1 MRAFLLCLCLAVEA
15 FAQKKDV
22 TFQQVAGGSFSG
34 FSEDEKAEKIWEAS
48 AKYMR
53 PTAEAGV
60 WEMEAIKVESLR
72 GGKPWAVFTSPNGTM
87 VPARRSAQG
96 PGAVQSSSPAFR
108 LTGKGWSWRSTSKGD
123 SFAILADVVAE
134 LDLAKPLS
142 RRLRLRAPRMDASP
156 VEGGTLMVFQGGVVA
171 ERFGERTTCE
181 RLECLVSDGPGG
193 DATCRSVVASGRV
206 VRVLDRQTLRGDSAT
221 FDPKDETAELIGH
234 VELEEPEVKGSAQR
248 LRHQPK
254 LGLTQL
260 FAGDGQLVKLQLRR
274 RQQDPADL
282 AGETIS
288 IRRDVVAGSS
298 QVEVQGNATYL
309 SGVSN
314 LAARR
319 LVASEGREGTS
330 VLVADGGVKGRLEGN
345 NFEAGKAR
353 WDRAKR
359 VLDLEELPRIREAR
373 GLEAAGFSIRTDALK
388 DRIEIRSGPG
398 IRAAIRLP
406 AGELGAAPGL
416 AEANQVVV
424 VTEDGAMQVEML
436 GSVRYVAGPVT
447 TESDQMV
454 AFATP
459 LPKKKS
465 EYELNK
471 AILSGRVRY
480 AQPGLRCAAE
490 RIDLTPAVQIEEV
503 LTKDALAGRPRLLTL
518 SGGAGASR
526 PRLSLTSVGGRK
538 VEFVADAH
546 EVLTTPALTK
556 FFLRGA
562 VAMEA
567 DGTDATCDL
576 LEGMASPDKA
586 GHLVARQVVG
596 RGNVVVAAGGT
607 TAKGRTLE
615 MQPEKGTA
623 RLVGDARV
631 VDKLGNEGVPAK
643 EVTYDAQT
651 RAWRMDSAPDEAN
664 PGQVVRPKI
673 FLGRDFTL
681 PEVKNLD
688 NGR

>member
-1 MRAFLLCLCLAVEA
+1 MRAFLLCLFLAVGA
-15 FAQKKDV
+15 MAQQKEV
-22 TFQQVAGGSFSG
+22 SFRQVVGGSFSG
-34 FSEDEKAEKIWEAS
+34 FSEDEKAEKIWEAT
-48 AKYMR
+48 AKFMR
-53 PTAEAGV
+53 PTAEPGV
-60 WEMEAIKVESLR
+60 WDMDVIKVQSLR
-72 GGKPWAVFTSPNGTM
+72 GGKPYAVFTSPNGTM
-87 VPARRSAQG
+87 VPARRAAQG
-96 PGAVQSSSPAFR
+96 IGPVQSSSPAFN
-108 LTGKGWSWRSTSKGD
+108 LTGKGWSWRSTPKGD

-142 RRLRLRAPRMDASP
+142 RRLRLRAPRLDASP

-193 DATCRSVVASGRV
+193 DAACRSVVALGRV
-206 VRVLDRQTLRGDSAT
+206 VRVLDKQTLRGDSAT
-221 FDPKDETAELIGH
+221 FDPKDDSAELIGH
-234 VELEEPEVKGSAQR
+234 VELEEPELKAAAQR

-254 LGLTQL
+254 LGVTQL
-260 FAGDGQLVKLQLRR
+260 YAGDGKQVQLHLRR
-274 RQQDPADL
+274 KQQEPADL
-282 AGETIS
+282 AGELVT
-288 IRRDVVAGSS
+288 IRRDAATGDS
-298 QVEVQGNATYL
+298 QVEVQDNASFL
-309 SGVSN
+309 SAQSH
-314 LAARR
+314 LTARR
-319 LVASEGREGTS
+319 LVASEARDGAS
-330 VLVADGGVKGRLEGN
+330 MLVAEGGVKGRLEGN
-345 NFEAGKAR
+345 QFESGKAR

-359 VLDLEELPRIREAR
+359 ILDLEGLPRIREAR

-406 AGELGAAPGL
+406 AGEIGAAPGL

-424 VTEDGAMQVEML
+424 VTEEGAMQVEMM
-436 GSVRYVAGPVT
+436 GAVRYVAGTIT

-459 LPKKKS
+459 KPKKTS

-471 AILSGRVRY
+471 AILSGHVRY
-480 AQPGLRCAAE
+480 SQPGLRCAAE

-503 LTKDALAGRPRLLTL
+503 LTRDALAGRPRLLTL
-518 SGGAGASR
+518 SGGAGATR
-526 PRLSLTSVGGRK
+526 PRLFMTSTGGK
-538 VEFVADAH
+538 NVEFVADAH
-546 EVLTTPALTK
+546 EVLTTPDLTK
-556 FFLRGA
+556 FFLRGS
-562 VAMEA
+562 VAMDS

-576 LEGMASPDKA
+576 LEGIAVPDKV

-596 RGNVVVAAGGT
+596 RGNVVVVAAGT

-623 RLVGDARV
+623 RLMGDARIL
-631 VDKLGNEGVPAK
+631 DKLGNEGVPAK
-643 EVTYDAQT
+643 EVTYDMRT
-651 RAWRMDSAPDEAN
+651 RAWRMDSAPDEAS

>member
-1 MRAFLLCLCLAVEA
+1 MRAIVLCLLLAVEA
-15 FAQKKDV
+15 VAQQKDV
-22 TFQQVAGGSFSG
+22 SFRQVVGGSFSG
-34 FSEDEKAEKIWEAS
+34 FSEDEKAEKVWEAS
-48 AKYMR
+48 AKVMR

-60 WEMEAIKVESLR
+60 WDMDSIKVQSLR
-72 GGKPWAVFTSPNGTM
+72 GGKPWAVFTSPSGTM

-96 PGAVQSSSPAFR
+96 AGAVQSSSPAFN
-108 LTGKGWSWRSTSKGD
+108 LTGKGWSWRSTAKGD
-123 SFAILADVVAE
+123 SFAVLADVVAE

-142 RRLRLRAPRMDASP
+142 KRLRLRAPRLDASP

-171 ERFGERTTCE
+171 DRFGERITCE

-193 DATCRSVVASGRV
+193 DAACRSVVASGRV
-206 VRVLDRQTLRGDSAT
+206 VRVLDKQTLRGDRAT
-221 FDPKDETAELIGH
+221 FDPKDDSAELVGH
-234 VELEEPEVKGSAQR
+234 VELEEPEIQAAAQR

-260 FAGDGQLVKLQLRR
+260 FAGDGLQVKLRLRR
-274 RQQDPADL
+274 KQQEPADV
-282 AGETIS
+282 AGELVTV
-288 IRRDVVAGSS
+288 RREAATGDS
-298 QVEVQGNATYL
+298 QVEVQDNA
-309 SGVSN
+309 SFVSAQSH
-314 LAARR
+314 LTARR
-319 LVASEGREGTS
+319 LVATEGRDGS
-330 VLVADGGVKGRLEGN
+330 SLLVAEGGVKGRLEGN
-345 NFEAGKAR
+345 VFEAGKAR

-359 VLDLEELPRIREAR
+359 ILDLNDSPRVREAR

-398 IRAAIRLP
+398 VRAAIRLP
-406 AGELGAAPGL
+406 AGEVGAAPGL
-416 AEANQVVV
+416 AEADQVVV
-424 VTEDGAMQVEML
+424 VTEDGAMQVEMM
-436 GSVRYVAGPVT
+436 GAVRYVAGTVT
-447 TESDQMV
+447 TQSDQMV

-459 LPKKKS
+459 KPKKPS

-518 SGGAGASR
+518 SGGAGATR
-526 PRLSLTSVGGRK
+526 PRLFMTTRGAK
-538 VEFVADAH
+538 DVEFVADAH
-546 EVLTTPALTK
+546 EVLTTPELTK
-556 FFLRGA
+556 FFLRGS
-562 VAMEA
+562 VTMVS
-567 DGTDATCDL
+567 DGTDASCDL

-586 GHLVARQVVG
+586 GHLTARQVVG
-596 RGNVVVAAGGT
+596 RGNVVVVAGGT

-615 MQPEKGTA
+615 MQPEKGSA
-623 RLVGDARV
+623 RLIGDARI

-643 EVTYDAQT
+643 EVTYDIAT
-651 RAWRMDSAPDEAN
+651 RAWRMDSAPDDAN

>member
-15 FAQKKDV
+15 LAQQKDV
-22 TFQQVAGGSFSG
+22 SFRQVVGGSFSG
-34 FSEDEKAEKIWEAS
+34 FSEDEKAEKVWEAT
-48 AKYMR
+48 AKFMR
-53 PTAEAGV
+53 PSSVAGS
-60 WEMEAIKVESLR
+60 WDMEAIKVQSLR
-72 GGKPWAVFTSPNGTM
+72 GGKPWAVFTSPQGTM
-87 VPARRSAQG
+87 VPATRSAQG
-96 PGAVQSSSPAFR
+96 LGLVQSSSPAFK
-108 LTGKGWSWRSTSKGD
+108 LTGKGWNWRSTPKGD

-206 VRVLDRQTLRGDSAT
+206 VRVLDKQTLRGDRAT
-221 FDPKDETAELIGH
+221 FDPKDESAELIGQ
-234 VELEEPEVKGSAQR
+234 VELEEPEVKAFAQR
-248 LRHQPK
+248 LRHEPK

-260 FAGDGQLVKLQLRR
+260 FAGDGKQVLLRLHR
-274 RQQDPADL
+274 KQQEPADL
-282 AGETIS
+282 AGERIS
-288 IRRDVVAGSS
+288 IRRDAAGGSE
-298 QVEVQGNATYL
+298 VEVQDNASFL
-309 SGVSN
+309 STQSN
-314 LAARR
+314 LRARR
-319 LVASEGREGTS
+319 MVATEGRDGTS
-330 VLVADGGVKGRLEGN
+330 VLLAEGGVKGRLEGN
-345 NFEAGKAR
+345 QFEAGKAR

-359 VLDLEELPRIREAR
+359 ILELQELPRIQEAR

-388 DRIEIRSGPG
+388 DRIEIRSAPG

-406 AGELGAAPGL
+406 AGEKGAAPGL
-416 AEANQVVV
+416 AEANQIVV

-436 GSVRYVAGPVT
+436 GAVRYVAGAVT
-447 TESDQMV
+447 TDSDQMV

-459 LPKKKS
+459 NPQKKS
-465 EYELNK
+465 EYELSK
-471 AILSGRVRY
+471 AILSGHVRY

-503 LTKDALAGRPRLLTL
+503 LAKDALAGRPRLLTL
-518 SGGAGASR
+518 SGGAGPTR
-526 PRLSLTSVGGRK
+526 PRLFLTANGGK
-538 VEFVADAH
+538 NVEFVADAH

-556 FFLRGA
+556 FFLRGS
-562 VAMEA
+562 VAMDS

-596 RGNVVVAAGGT
+596 RGNVVVVAEGS

-623 RLVGDARV
+623 RLLGDARI
-631 VDKLGNEGVPAK
+631 VDRLGNEGVPAK
-643 EVTYDAQT
+643 EVTYDMRT
-651 RAWRMDSAPDEAN
+651 RAWRMDSAPDDAN

>member
-1 MRAFLLCLCLAVEA
+1 MRAFLLCLFLAAEA
-15 FAQKKDV
+15 MAQQKDV
-22 TFQQVAGGSFSG
+22 SFRQVVGGSFAG
-34 FSEDEKAEKIWEAS
+34 FSEDEKAEKVWEAT

-53 PTAEAGV
+53 PTPEAGV
-60 WEMEAIKVESLR
+60 WEMDTIKVQSLR
-72 GGKPWAVFTSPNGTM
+72 SGKPWAVFTSPSGTM

-96 PGAVQSSSPAFR
+96 AGAVQSSSPAFH
-108 LTGKGWSWRSTSKGD
+108 LTGKGWSWRSTAKGD

-134 LDLAKPLS
+134 LDLAKPVS
-142 RRLRLRAPRMDASP
+142 RRLRLRAPRLDASP

-206 VRVLDRQTLRGDSAT
+206 VRVLDKQTLRGDSAT
-221 FDPKDETAELIGH
+221 FDPKDDTAELLGH
-234 VELEEPEVKGSAQR
+234 VELEEPEVKASAQR

-260 FAGDGQLVKLQLRR
+260 FAGDGQQVKLHLQRK
-274 RQQDPADL
+274 QQDPADL
-282 AGETIS
+282 AGELVT
-288 IRRDVVAGSS
+288 IRREAATGDS
-298 QVEVQGNATYL
+298 QVEVQDNASFL
-309 SGVSN
+309 SAQSR
-314 LAARR
+314 LTARR
-319 LVASEGREGTS
+319 LVASEAREGS
-330 VLVADGGVKGRLEGN
+330 SLLVAEGAVKGRLEGN
-345 NFEAGKAR
+345 EFEAGKAR
-353 WDRAKR
+353 WDRSKR
-359 VLDLEELPRIREAR
+359 TLELQELPRIREAR

-416 AEANQVVV
+416 AEADQVVV
-424 VTEDGAMQVEML
+424 VTEDGVMQAEML
-436 GSVRYVAGPVT
+436 GKVRYVAGPVT

-459 LPKKKS
+459 RPKKPS

-471 AILSGRVRY
+471 AILSGKVRY

-518 SGGAGASR
+518 SGGAGATR
-526 PRLSLTSVGGRK
+526 PHLFLTTSGGRR

-546 EVLTTPALTK
+546 EVLTTPELTK

-562 VAMEA
+562 VAMDA

-596 RGNVVVAAGGT
+596 RGNVVVVAGGT

-615 MQPEKGTA
+615 MQPEKGSA
-623 RLVGDARV
+623 RLIGDARI
-631 VDKLGNEGVPAK
+631 VDKLGYEGLPAK
-643 EVTYDAQT
+643 EVTYDTVT

>member
-1 MRAFLLCLCLAVEA
+1 MRVFLLCLLLAAEA
-15 FAQKKDV
+15 VAQKKEIS
-22 TFQQVAGGSFSG
+22 FQQVAGGTFAG
-34 FSEDEKAEKIWEAS
+34 FSEDEKAEKIWEAT
-48 AKYMR
+48 AKFMR
-53 PTAEAGV
+53 PTAVAGV
-60 WEMEAIKVESLR
+60 WDMEAIKVQSLR
-72 GGKPWAVFTSPNGTM
+72 AGKPWAIFTSPTGTM
-87 VPARRSAQG
+87 TPATRVAQG
-96 PGAVQSSSPAFR
+96 DGVVRSSSPAFN
-108 LTGKGWSWRSTSKGD
+108 LTGKGWSWRSTPKGD
-123 SFAILADVVAE
+123 AFAIHADVVAE

-156 VEGGTLMVFQGGVVA
+156 AEGGTLMVFQGGVVA

-181 RLECLVSDGPGG
+181 RLECLVTDGPGG

-206 VRVLDRQTLRGDSAT
+206 VRVLDKQTLRGDSAT
-221 FDPKDETAELIGH
+221 FDPKDESAELIGH

-260 FAGDGQLVKLQLRR
+260 FAGDGKPVKLRLQRK
-274 RQQDPADL
+274 QQEPADL
-282 AGETIS
+282 SGETVS
-288 IRRDVVAGSS
+288 IRRDGVAGTS
-298 QVEVQGNATYL
+298 QVEVQDNATYASAL
-309 SGVSN
+309 SQ
-314 LAARR
+314 LTARR
-319 LVASEGREGTS
+319 LVASEGRDGTS
-330 VLVADGGVKGRLEGN
+330 LLVAEGAVKGRLEGN
-345 NFEAGKAR
+345 HFEAGKAR

-359 VLDLEELPRIREAR
+359 TLDLEQLPHIREER
-373 GLEAAGFSIRTDALK
+373 GLEAAGFAIRTDALK

-398 IRAAIRLP
+398 VRAAVRLP
-406 AGELGAAPGL
+406 AGEAGVAPGL
-416 AEANQVVV
+416 AEANQIVV
-424 VTEDGAMQVEML
+424 VTEDGAMQVELM
-436 GSVRYVAGPVT
+436 GAVRYVAGAVS

-459 LPKKKS
+459 VPKKKS

-490 RIDLTPAVQIEEV
+490 RVDLTPAVQIEEV

-518 SGGAGASR
+518 SGGAGPTR
-526 PRLSLTSVGGRK
+526 PRLFLTSTGGK
-538 VEFVADAH
+538 NVEFVADAH

-556 FFLRGA
+556 FFLRGG
-562 VAMEA
+562 VAMTS

-586 GHLVARQVVG
+586 GHLVSRQIVG
-596 RGNVVVAAGGT
+596 RGNVNVVAGGT

-623 RLVGDARV
+623 RLMGDARI

-643 EVTYDAQT
+643 EVTYDIRT
-651 RAWRMDSAPDEAN
+651 RAWRMDSAPDDAN

>member
-1 MRAFLLCLCLAVEA
+1 MRALLLCLCLAVGA
-15 FAQKKDV
+15 MAQQKDV
-22 TFQQVAGGSFSG
+22 SFRQVVGGSFSG
-34 FSEDEKAEKIWEAS
+34 FSEDEKAEKIWEAT
-48 AKYMR
+48 AKFMR
-53 PTAEAGV
+53 PSAEAGV
-60 WEMEAIKVESLR
+60 WDMEAIKVQSLR
-72 GGKPWAVFTSPNGTM
+72 GGKPWAVFTSPQGTM
-87 VPARRSAQG
+87 VPAKRAAQG
-96 PGAVQSSSPAFR
+96 SGVVQSSSPAFN
-108 LTGKGWSWRSTSKGD
+108 LTGKGWSWRSTPKGD

-142 RRLRLRAPRMDASP
+142 KRLRLRAPRMDATP

-206 VRVLDRQTLRGDSAT
+206 VRVLDKQTLRGDSAT
-221 FDPKDETAELIGH
+221 FDPKDDTAELIGH
-234 VELEEPEVKGSAQR
+234 VELEEPEAQASAQR

-260 FAGDGQLVKLQLRR
+260 FAGDGKQVKLRLQRK
-274 RQQDPADL
+274 QEAPADL
-282 AGETIS
+282 AGETVT
-288 IRRDVVAGSS
+288 IRRDAATGDSR
-298 QVEVQGNATYL
+298 VEVQDNASFL
-309 SGVSN
+309 SAQSN
-314 LAARR
+314 LTARR
-319 LVASEGREGTS
+319 LVATEGRDGSSLLLAE
-330 VLVADGGVKGRLEGN
+330 GGVKGRLEGN
-345 NFEAGKAR
+345 DFEAGKAR
-353 WDRAKR
+353 WDRSKR
-359 VLDLEELPRIREAR
+359 VLDLNELPRIREAR

-388 DRIEIRSGPG
+388 DRIEIRSAPG

-406 AGELGAAPGL
+406 AGEPGGQPGL
-416 AEANQVVV
+416 AEANQIVV

-436 GSVRYVAGPVT
+436 GAVRYVAGPVS

-459 LPKKKS
+459 HPKKKS

-503 LTKDALAGRPRLLTL
+503 LTKDALAGRPRLLTM
-518 SGGAGASR
+518 SGGSGATR
-526 PRLSLTSVGGRK
+526 PHLFLTSATGK
-538 VEFVADAH
+538 NVEFVADAH
-546 EVLTTPALTK
+546 EVLTTPELTK
-556 FFLRGA
+556 FFLRGS
-562 VAMEA
+562 VAMDT

-586 GHLVARQVVG
+586 GRLAARQVVG
-596 RGNVVVAAGGT
+596 RGNVVVVAEGT

-615 MQPEKGTA
+615 MQPEKGSA
-623 RLVGDARV
+623 RLTGDARI

-643 EVTYDAQT
+643 EVTYDIRT

>member
-1 MRAFLLCLCLAVEA
+1 MRALLLCLCLAVGA
-15 FAQKKDV
+15 MAQQKDV
-22 TFQQVAGGSFSG
+22 SFRQVVGGSFAG
-34 FSEDEKAEKIWEAS
+34 FSEDEKAEKIWEAT
-48 AKYMR
+48 AKFMR
-53 PTAEAGV
+53 PSAEAGV
-60 WEMEAIKVESLR
+60 WEMETVKVQSLR
-72 GGKPWAVFTSPNGTM
+72 GGKPWAVFTSPQGTM
-87 VPARRSAQG
+87 APAKRTAQG
-96 PGAVQSSSPAFR
+96 TGAVQSSSPAFN
-108 LTGKGWSWRSTSKGD
+108 LTGRGWNWRSTPKGD
-123 SFAILADVVAE
+123 SFSILADVAAE

-142 RRLRLRAPRMDASP
+142 RRLRLRAPRMDATP
-156 VEGGTLMVFQGGVVA
+156 VDGGTLMVFQGGVVA

-206 VRVLDRQTLRGDSAT
+206 VRVLDRQTLRGDRAT
-221 FDPKDETAELIGH
+221 FDPKDESAELIGQ
-234 VELEEPEVKGSAQR
+234 VELEEPEVKASAQR

-260 FAGDGQLVKLQLRR
+260 FAGDGKQVRLRLQRK
-274 RQQDPADL
+274 QQEPADL
-282 AGETIS
+282 AGELVS
-288 IRRDVVAGSS
+288 IRRDVATGDS
-298 QVEVQGNATYL
+298 QVEVQDNASFL
-309 SGVSN
+309 SALSN
-314 LAARR
+314 LTARR
-319 LVASEGREGTS
+319 LVASEGRDGSS
-330 VLVADGGVKGRLEGN
+330 VLVAEGGVKGRLEGN
-345 NFEAGKAR
+345 QFEAGKAR

-359 VLDLEELPRIREAR
+359 VLDLQELPRIREAR

-388 DRIEIRSGPG
+388 DRIEIRSAPG
-398 IRAAIRLP
+398 LRAAVRLP
-406 AGELGAAPGL
+406 PGEPGAAPGL
-416 AEANQVVV
+416 AEADQIVV
-424 VTEDGAMQVEML
+424 VTEDGAMQVELL
-436 GSVRYVAGPVT
+436 GAVRYVAGAVT
-447 TESDQMV
+447 TESAQMV

-459 LPKKKS
+459 HPQKKS
-465 EYELNK
+465 EYELSK

-503 LTKDALAGRPRLLTL
+503 LTKDALAGRPRLLTM
-518 SGGAGASR
+518 SGGAGATR
-526 PRLSLTSVGGRK
+526 PHLFLTSTGGK
-538 VEFVADAH
+538 NVEFVADAH
-546 EVLTTPALTK
+546 EVLTTPELTK

-562 VAMEA
+562 VAMQTE
-567 DGTDATCDL
+567 GTDASCDL

-596 RGNVVVAAGGT
+596 RGNVVVVAGGS

-615 MQPEKGTA
+615 MQPEKGSA
-623 RLVGDARV
+623 RLQGDARI

-643 EVTYDAQT
+643 EITYDIRT

>member
-1 MRAFLLCLCLAVEA
+1 MRAFLLCLFLAAEAMAQQKDVSFRQVVGGA
-15 FAQKKDV
+15 FA
-22 TFQQVAGGSFSG
+22 G
-34 FSEDEKAEKIWEAS
+34 FSEDEKAEKVWEAT

-53 PTAEAGV
+53 PAAEAGV
-60 WEMEAIKVESLR
+60 WEMDTIRVQSLR
-72 GGKPWAVFTSPNGTM
+72 GGQPWAVFTSPNGTM
-87 VPARRSAQG
+87 VPASRSAQG

-108 LTGKGWSWRSTSKGD
+108 LTGKGWSWRSTPKGD

-142 RRLRLRAPRMDASP
+142 RRLRLRAPRLDASP
-156 VEGGTLMVFQGGVVA
+156 VDGGTLMVFQGGVVA

-181 RLECLVSDGPGG
+181 RLECLVTDGPGG

-206 VRVLDRQTLRGDSAT
+206 VRVLDKQTLRGDTAT
-221 FDPKDETAELIGH
+221 FDPKDDSAELIGH
-234 VELEEPEVKGSAQR
+234 VELEEPEVKASAQR

-260 FAGDGQLVKLQLRR
+260 FAGDGKQVKLRLQRK
-274 RQQDPADL
+274 QQDPSDL
-282 AGETIS
+282 AGELVTL
-288 IRRDVVAGSS
+288 RREAATGNS
-298 QVEVQGNATYL
+298 QVEVQDNASFL
-309 SGVSN
+309 SAQSH
-314 LAARR
+314 LTARR
-319 LVASEGREGTS
+319 LVATEARDGASL
-330 VLVADGGVKGRLEGN
+330 LVAEGAVKGRLEGN
-345 NFEAGKAR
+345 ELEAGKAR

-359 VLDLEELPRIREAR
+359 VLDLQELPRIREAR

-406 AGELGAAPGL
+406 SGELGVAPGL
-416 AEANQVVV
+416 AEADQVVV
-424 VTEDGAMQVEML
+424 VTEEGAMQVEML
-436 GSVRYVAGPVT
+436 GAVRYVAGTVT

-459 LPKKKS
+459 KPKKPS

-471 AILSGRVRY
+471 AILSGKVRY

-518 SGGAGASR
+518 SGGAGATR
-526 PRLSLTSVGGRK
+526 PHLFMTTSGGRR

-556 FFLRGA
+556 FFLRGG
-562 VAMEA
+562 VAMDA
-567 DGTDATCDL
+567 DGTDASCDL

-596 RGNVVVAAGGT
+596 RGNVVVVAAGT

-615 MQPEKGTA
+615 MQPEKGSA
-623 RLVGDARV
+623 RLIGDARI

-643 EVTYDAQT
+643 EVTYDIAT

>member
-1 MRAFLLCLCLAVEA
+1 MRAFLLCLFLAVEVM
-15 FAQKKDV
+15 AQQKDI

-34 FSEDEKAEKIWEAS
+34 FSEDEKAEKTWEAT
-48 AKYMR
+48 AKFMR

-60 WEMEAIKVESLR
+60 WDMEAIQVRSFR
-72 GGKPWAVFTSPNGTM
+72 AGKPWAVFTSPDGTM
-87 VPARRSAQG
+87 VPARRAAQG
-96 PGAVQSSSPAFR
+96 PGLVRSSSPAFN
-108 LTGKGWSWRSTSKGD
+108 LTGKGWSWRSTPKGD

-156 VEGGTLMVFQGGVVA
+156 VAGGTLMVFQGGVVA

-181 RLECLVSDGPGG
+181 RLECLVTDGPGG
-193 DATCRSVVASGRV
+193 DAECRSVVASGRV
-206 VRVLDRQTLRGDSAT
+206 VRVLDKQTLRGDSAT
-221 FDPKDETAELIGH
+221 FDPKDDSAELIGH
-234 VELEEPEVKGSAQR
+234 VELEEPEAIGSAQR

-260 FAGDGQLVKLQLRR
+260 FAGDGRQVKLRLRR
-274 RQQDPADL
+274 KSQEPADL
-282 AGETIS
+282 AGELIS
-288 IRRDVVAGSS
+288 IRRDATTGDSR
-298 QVEVQGNATYL
+298 VEVQDNASYVSTQ
-309 SGVSN
+309 SN
-314 LAARR
+314 LTARR
-319 LVASEGREGTS
+319 LVATEGRNGGS
-330 VLVADGGVKGRLEGN
+330 VLVAEGAVKGKLEGSA
-345 NFEAGKAR
+345 FESGKAR
-353 WDRAKR
+353 WDRVKR
-359 VLDLEELPRIREAR
+359 TLDLEELPRIREER
-373 GLEAAGFSIRTDALK
+373 GLEAAGFSIRSDALK
-388 DRIEIRSGPG
+388 DRIEVRSGPG

-406 AGELGAAPGL
+406 SGEVGVAPGL
-416 AEANQVVV
+416 AEANQIVV
-424 VTEDGAMQVEML
+424 VTEDGAMQVELL
-436 GSVRYVAGPVT
+436 GAVRYVAGPVT

-459 LPKKKS
+459 VPKKKS

-471 AILSGRVRY
+471 AILSGHVRY
-480 AQPGLRCAAE
+480 VQPGLRCAAE

-503 LTKDALAGRPRLLTL
+503 LVRDALAGRPRLLTL
-518 SGGAGASR
+518 SGGSGPTRPHLFMTSAG
-526 PRLSLTSVGGRK
+526 GKK
-538 VEFVADAH
+538 VEFIADAH
-546 EVLTTPALTK
+546 EVLTTPTLTK

-562 VAMEA
+562 VAMDS

-576 LEGMASPDKA
+576 LEGMASPDTA

-596 RGNVVVAAGGT
+596 RGNVNVVAAGT
-607 TAKGRTLE
+607 TARGRTLE

-623 RLVGDARV
+623 RLMGDARI
-631 VDKLGNEGVPAK
+631 VDRLGNEGVPAK
-643 EVTYDAQT
+643 EVTYDMKT
-651 RAWRMDSAPDEAN
+651 RAWRMDAAPDEAN

>member
-1 MRAFLLCLCLAVEA
+1 MRAFLLCLCLAAGAV
-15 FAQKKDV
+15 AQQKDV
-22 TFQQVAGGSFSG
+22 SFRQVVGGSFAG
-34 FSEDEKAEKIWEAS
+34 FSEDEKAEKIWEAT
-48 AKYMR
+48 AKFMR
-53 PTAEAGV
+53 PAAEAGL
-60 WEMEAIKVESLR
+60 WDMEVIKVQSLR
-72 GGKPWAVFTSPNGTM
+72 GGKPWAVFTSPQGTM
-87 VPARRSAQG
+87 SPAKRAAQG
-96 PGAVQSSSPAFR
+96 TGVVQSASPAFN
-108 LTGKGWSWRSTSKGD
+108 LTGRGWSWRSTPQGD
-123 SFAILADVVAE
+123 SFAILAEVVAE

-156 VEGGTLMVFQGGVVA
+156 AEGGTLMVFQGGVVA
-171 ERFGERTTCE
+171 ERFGERITCE

-193 DATCRSVVASGRV
+193 DTACRSVVASGRV
-206 VRVLDRQTLRGDSAT
+206 VRVLDRQTLRGDRAT
-221 FDPKDETAELIGH
+221 FDPKDESAELIGQ
-234 VELEEPEVKGSAQR
+234 VELEEPEVKASAHR

-260 FAGDGQLVKLQLRR
+260 FAGDGKQVKLHLQR
-274 RQQDPADL
+274 RQQEPADL
-282 AGETIS
+282 AGELVS
-288 IRRDVVAGSS
+288 IRRDAATGES
-298 QVEVQGNATYL
+298 QVEVQDNASFL
-309 SGVSN
+309 SAQSN
-314 LAARR
+314 LTARR
-319 LVASEGREGTS
+319 LVATEGRDGAS
-330 VLVADGGVKGRLEGN
+330 VLTAEGGVKGRLEGN
-345 NFEAGKAR
+345 QFEAGKAR

-359 VLDLEELPRIREAR
+359 ILDLQELPRIHEAR

-388 DRIEIRSGPG
+388 DRIEIRSAPG

-406 AGELGAAPGL
+406 AGEVGAAPGL

-436 GSVRYVAGPVT
+436 GAVRYVAGAVT
-447 TESDQMV
+447 TESEQMV

-459 LPKKKS
+459 RPGKPS
-465 EYELNK
+465 EYELSK

-503 LTKDALAGRPRLLTL
+503 LTRDALAGRPRLLTM
-518 SGGAGASR
+518 SGGTGPTR
-526 PRLSLTSVGGRK
+526 PHLFLTATGGK
-538 VEFVADAH
+538 NVEFVADAH
-546 EVLTTPALTK
+546 EVLTTPGLTK
-556 FFLRGA
+556 FFLRGG
-562 VAMEA
+562 VAMETE
-567 DGTDATCDL
+567 GTDATCDL

-596 RGNVVVAAGGT
+596 RGNVVVVAGGT

-615 MQPEKGTA
+615 MQPEKGSA
-623 RLVGDARV
+623 RLIGDARI

-643 EVTYDAQT
+643 EVTYDIRT
-651 RAWRMDSAPDEAN
+651 RAWRMDSAPDETN

>member
-1 MRAFLLCLCLAVEA
+1 MRAFLLCLFLAVGA
-15 FAQKKDV
+15 MAQQKDV
-22 TFQQVAGGSFSG
+22 SFRQVVGGSFSG
-34 FSEDEKAEKIWEAS
+34 FSEDEKAEKVWEAT
-48 AKYMR
+48 AKFMR
-53 PTAEAGV
+53 PTADPGV
-60 WEMEAIKVESLR
+60 WDMDAIKVQSLR
-72 GGKPWAVFTSPNGTM
+72 AGKPWAVFTSPNGTM
-87 VPARRSAQG
+87 TPARRAAQG
-96 PGAVQSSSPAFR
+96 VGVVQSSSPAYN
-108 LTGKGWSWRSTSKGD
+108 LTGKGWSWRSTPKGD

-142 RRLRLRAPRMDASP
+142 RRLRLRSPRMDASP
-156 VEGGTLMVFQGGVVA
+156 AEGGTLMVFQGGVVA

-181 RLECLVSDGPGG
+181 RLECLVADGPGG
-193 DATCRSVVASGRV
+193 EATCRSVVASGRV
-206 VRVLDRQTLRGDSAT
+206 VRVLDKQTLRGDAAT
-221 FDPKDETAELIGH
+221 FDPKDDSAELVGH
-234 VELEEPEVKGSAQR
+234 VELEEPELKGTAQR

-260 FAGDGQLVKLQLRR
+260 FAGDGQQVKLHQQRK
-274 RQQDPADL
+274 QQDAADL
-282 AGETIS
+282 AGELVT
-288 IRRDVVAGSS
+288 IRRDAVAGTS
-298 QVEVQGNATYL
+298 QVEVQENASYL
-309 SGVSN
+309 SAQSN
-314 LAARR
+314 LSARR
-319 LVASEGREGTS
+319 LVATEGRDGS
-330 VLVADGGVKGRLEGN
+330 SLLVGEGGVKGRLEGN
-345 NFEAGKAR
+345 TFEAGKAR

-359 VLDLEELPRIREAR
+359 VLDLEGLPRIREAR

-388 DRIEIRSGPG
+388 DRIEVRSGPG
-398 IRAAIRLP
+398 VRAAIRLP
-406 AGELGAAPGL
+406 AGELGVAPGL

-424 VTEDGAMQVEML
+424 VTEDGAMQAELMGAVH
-436 GSVRYVAGPVT
+436 YVSGQIA

-459 LPKKKS
+459 VPRKKS
-465 EYELNK
+465 EYQLNK

-480 AQPGLRCAAE
+480 SQPGLRCAAE

-503 LTKDALAGRPRLLTL
+503 LTKDALSGRPRLLTL
-518 SGGAGASR
+518 SGGSGVTRPHLFMTSAGGK
-526 PRLSLTSVGGRK
+526 T

-546 EVLTTPALTK
+546 EVLTSPELTK

-562 VAMEA
+562 VAMA
-567 DGTDATCDL
+567 SDATDATCDL
-576 LEGMASPDKA
+576 LEGMAAPDKA
-586 GHLVARQVVG
+586 GHLIARQIVG
-596 RGNVVVAAGGT
+596 RGSVVVVANGS

-623 RLVGDARV
+623 RLLGDARI

-643 EVTYDAQT
+643 EVTYDLAT
-651 RAWRMDSAPDEAN
+651 RAWKMESAPDDAN

>member
-518 SGGAGASR
+518 SGGAGAAR

>member
-1 MRAFLLCLCLAVEA
+1 MRAFLLCLFLAAEA
-15 FAQKKDV
+15 MAQQKDV
-22 TFQQVAGGSFSG
+22 SFRQVVGGSFAG
-34 FSEDEKAEKIWEAS
+34 FSEDEKAEKVWEAT

-53 PTAEAGV
+53 PTPEAGV
-60 WEMEAIKVESLR
+60 WEMDTIKVQSLR
-72 GGKPWAVFTSPNGTM
+72 SGKPWAVFTSPSGTM

-96 PGAVQSSSPAFR
+96 AGAVQSSSPAFH
-108 LTGKGWSWRSTSKGD
+108 LTGKGWSWRSTAKGD

-134 LDLAKPLS
+134 LDLAKPVS
-142 RRLRLRAPRMDASP
+142 RRLRLRAPRLDASP

-206 VRVLDRQTLRGDSAT
+206 VRVLDKQTLRGDSAT
-221 FDPKDETAELIGH
+221 FDPKDDTAELLGH
-234 VELEEPEVKGSAQR
+234 VELEEPEVKASAQR

-260 FAGDGQLVKLQLRR
+260 FAGDGQQVKLHLQRK
-274 RQQDPADL
+274 QQDPADL
-282 AGETIS
+282 AGELVT
-288 IRRDVVAGSS
+288 IRREAATGDS
-298 QVEVQGNATYL
+298 QVEVQDNASFL
-309 SGVSN
+309 SAQSR
-314 LAARR
+314 LTARR
-319 LVASEGREGTS
+319 LVASEAREGS
-330 VLVADGGVKGRLEGN
+330 SLLVAEGAVKGRLEGN
-345 NFEAGKAR
+345 EFEAGKAR
-353 WDRAKR
+353 WDRSKR
-359 VLDLEELPRIREAR
+359 TLELQELPRIREAR

-388 DRIEIRSGPG
+388 ERIEIRSGPG

-416 AEANQVVV
+416 AEADQVVV
-424 VTEDGAMQVEML
+424 VTEDGVMQAEML
-436 GSVRYVAGPVT
+436 GKVRYVAGPVT

-459 LPKKKS
+459 RPKKPS

-471 AILSGRVRY
+471 AILSGKVRY

-518 SGGAGASR
+518 SGGAGATR
-526 PRLSLTSVGGRK
+526 PHLFLTTSGGRR

-546 EVLTTPALTK
+546 EVLTTPELTK

-562 VAMEA
+562 VAMDA

-596 RGNVVVAAGGT
+596 RGNVVVVAGGT

-615 MQPEKGTA
+615 MQPEKGSA
-623 RLVGDARV
+623 RLIGDARI
-631 VDKLGNEGVPAK
+631 VDKLGYEGLPAK
-643 EVTYDAQT
+643 EVTYDTVT

>member
-1 MRAFLLCLCLAVEA
+1 MRAFLLCLFLAAEA
-15 FAQKKDV
+15 MAQQKDV
-22 TFQQVAGGSFSG
+22 SFRQVVGGSFAG
-34 FSEDEKAEKIWEAS
+34 FSEDEKAEKIWEAT

-60 WEMEAIKVESLR
+60 WEMDAIKVQSLR
-72 GGKPWAVFTSPNGTM
+72 SGKPWAVFTSPNGTM

-96 PGAVQSSSPAFR
+96 PGAVQSSSPAFH
-108 LTGKGWSWRSTSKGD
+108 LTGKGWSWRSTAKGD
-123 SFAILADVVAE
+123 SFAILAEVVAE

-142 RRLRLRAPRMDASP
+142 RRLRLRAPRLDASP

-206 VRVLDRQTLRGDSAT
+206 VRVLDKQTLRGDSAT
-221 FDPKDETAELIGH
+221 FDPKDDTAELLGH
-234 VELEEPEVKGSAQR
+234 VELEEPEVKASAQR

-260 FAGDGQLVKLQLRR
+260 FAGDGQQVKLHLQRK
-274 RQQDPADL
+274 QQDPADL
-282 AGETIS
+282 AGELVT
-288 IRRDVVAGSS
+288 IRREAATGNS
-298 QVEVQGNATYL
+298 QVEVQDNASFL
-309 SGVSN
+309 SAQSR
-314 LAARR
+314 LTARR
-319 LVASEGREGTS
+319 LVASEAREGTS
-330 VLVADGGVKGRLEGN
+330 LLVAEGAVKGRLEGN
-345 NFEAGKAR
+345 EFEAGKAR
-353 WDRAKR
+353 WDRSKR
-359 VLDLEELPRIREAR
+359 TLELQELPRIREAR

-388 DRIEIRSGPG
+388 ERIEIRSGPG

-416 AEANQVVV
+416 AEADQVVV
-424 VTEDGAMQVEML
+424 VTEDGVMQAEML
-436 GSVRYVAGPVT
+436 GKVRYVAGPVT

-459 LPKKKS
+459 RPKKPS

-471 AILSGRVRY
+471 AILSGKVRY

-518 SGGAGASR
+518 SGGAGATR
-526 PRLSLTSVGGRK
+526 PHLFLTTSGGRR

-546 EVLTTPALTK
+546 EVLTTPELTK

-562 VAMEA
+562 VAMDA

-596 RGNVVVAAGGT
+596 RGNVVVVAGGT

-615 MQPEKGTA
+615 MQPEKGSA
-623 RLVGDARV
+623 RLIGDARI
-631 VDKLGNEGVPAK
+631 VDKLGYEGLPAK
-643 EVTYDAQT
+643 EVTYDTVT

>member
-1 MRAFLLCLCLAVEA
+1 MRALLLCLCLAVGA
-15 FAQKKDV
+15 MAQQKDV
-22 TFQQVAGGSFSG
+22 SFRQVVGGSFSG
-34 FSEDEKAEKIWEAS
+34 FSEDEKAEKIWEAT
-48 AKYMR
+48 AKFMR
-53 PTAEAGV
+53 PSAEAGV
-60 WEMEAIKVESLR
+60 WDMEAIKVQSLR
-72 GGKPWAVFTSPNGTM
+72 GGKPWAVFTSPQGTM
-87 VPARRSAQG
+87 VPAKRAAQG
-96 PGAVQSSSPAFR
+96 SGVVRSSSPAFN
-108 LTGKGWSWRSTSKGD
+108 LTGKGWSWRSTPKGD

-142 RRLRLRAPRMDASP
+142 KRLRLRAPRMDATP

-206 VRVLDRQTLRGDSAT
+206 VRVLDKQTLRGDSAT
-221 FDPKDETAELIGH
+221 FDPKDDTAELIGH
-234 VELEEPEVKGSAQR
+234 VELEEPEAKASAQR

-260 FAGDGQLVKLQLRR
+260 FAGDGKQVKLRLQRK
-274 RQQDPADL
+274 QEAPADL
-282 AGETIS
+282 AGETVT
-288 IRRDVVAGSS
+288 IRRDAATGDS
-298 QVEVQGNATYL
+298 QVEVQDNASFL
-309 SGVSN
+309 SAQSN
-314 LAARR
+314 LTARR
-319 LVASEGREGTS
+319 LVATEGRDGSSLLLAE
-330 VLVADGGVKGRLEGN
+330 GGVKGRLEGN
-345 NFEAGKAR
+345 DFEAGKAR
-353 WDRAKR
+353 WDRSKR
-359 VLDLEELPRIREAR
+359 VLDLHELPRIREAR

-388 DRIEIRSGPG
+388 DRIEIRSAPG

-406 AGELGAAPGL
+406 AGELGGQPGL
-416 AEANQVVV
+416 AEANQIVV

-436 GSVRYVAGPVT
+436 GAVRYVAGPVS

-459 LPKKKS
+459 HPKKKS

-503 LTKDALAGRPRLLTL
+503 LTKDALAGRPRLLTM
-518 SGGAGASR
+518 SGGSGATR
-526 PRLSLTSVGGRK
+526 PHLFLTSATGK
-538 VEFVADAH
+538 NVEFVADAH
-546 EVLTTPALTK
+546 EVLTTPELTK
-556 FFLRGA
+556 FFLRGS
-562 VAMEA
+562 VAMDT

-576 LEGMASPDKA
+576 LEGMASPDKGGRLA
-586 GHLVARQVVG
+586 ARQVVG
-596 RGNVVVAAGGT
+596 RGNVVVVADGT

-615 MQPEKGTA
+615 MQPEKGSA
-623 RLVGDARV
+623 RLTGDARI

-643 EVTYDAQT
+643 EVTYDIRT

>member
-1 MRAFLLCLCLAVEA
+1 MRAVLLCLFLAVGA
-15 FAQKKDV
+15 MAQQKDV
-22 TFQQVAGGSFSG
+22 SFRQVVGGSFSG
-34 FSEDEKAEKIWEAS
+34 FSEDEKAEKVWEAT
-48 AKYMR
+48 AKFMH
-53 PTAEAGV
+53 PTADPGV
-60 WEMEAIKVESLR
+60 WDMDVIKVQSLR
-72 GGKPWAVFTSPNGTM
+72 AGKPWAVFTSPNGTM
-87 VPARRSAQG
+87 IPARRSAQG
-96 PGAVQSSSPAFR
+96 VGVVQSSSPAYN

-123 SFAILADVVAE
+123 TFAILADVVAE

-156 VEGGTLMVFQGGVVA
+156 TEGGTLMVFQGGVVA

-181 RLECLVSDGPGG
+181 RLECLVADGPGG
-193 DATCRSVVASGRV
+193 EATCRSVVASGRV
-206 VRVLDRQTLRGDSAT
+206 VRVLDKQTLRGDGAT
-221 FDPKDETAELIGH
+221 FDPKDDSAELVGH
-234 VELEEPEVKGSAQR
+234 VELEEPELKGTAQR
-248 LRHQPK
+248 LRNQPK

-260 FAGDGQLVKLQLRR
+260 FAGDGQQVKLHQQRK
-274 RQQDPADL
+274 QQDAADL
-282 AGETIS
+282 AGELVT
-288 IRRDVVAGSS
+288 IRRDAAAGTS
-298 QVEVQGNATYL
+298 QVEVQDNASYL
-309 SGVSN
+309 SAQSN
-314 LAARR
+314 LTARR
-319 LVASEGREGTS
+319 LVATEGRDGS
-330 VLVADGGVKGRLEGN
+330 SLLVGEGGVKGRLEGN
-345 NFEAGKAR
+345 TFEAGKAR

-359 VLDLEELPRIREAR
+359 VLDLEGLPRIREAR

-388 DRIEIRSGPG
+388 DRIEVRSGPG
-398 IRAAIRLP
+398 VRAAIRLP
-406 AGELGAAPGL
+406 AGELGVAPGL

-424 VTEDGAMQVEML
+424 VTEDGAMQAELMGAVH
-436 GSVRYVAGPVT
+436 YVSGAIT

-459 LPKKKS
+459 NPKRKS

-471 AILSGRVRY
+471 AILSGHVRY

-503 LTKDALAGRPRLLTL
+503 LTKDALSGRPRLLTL
-518 SGGAGASR
+518 SGGAGPTR
-526 PRLSLTSVGGRK
+526 PHLFMTSAGGK
-538 VEFVADAH
+538 AVEFVADAH
-546 EVLTTPALTK
+546 EVLTSPELTK

-562 VAMEA
+562 VAMASEA
-567 DGTDATCDL
+567 TDATCDL
-576 LEGMASPDKA
+576 LEGMAAPDKA
-586 GHLVARQVVG
+586 GHLIARQIVG
-596 RGNVVVAAGGT
+596 RGNVVVVAGGS

-623 RLVGDARV
+623 RLLGDARI

-643 EVTYDAQT
+643 EVTYDLAT
-651 RAWRMDSAPDEAN
+651 RAWRMESAPDDAN

>member
-1 MRAFLLCLCLAVEA
+1 MRAFHLCLFLAVGA
-15 FAQKKDV
+15 MAQQKDV
-22 TFQQVAGGSFSG
+22 SFRNVLGGSFAG

-48 AKYMR
+48 AVVMR
-53 PTAEAGV
+53 PAAEAGV
-60 WEMEAIKVESLR
+60 WDMEVIKVQSLR
-72 GGKPWAVFTSPNGTM
+72 GGKPWAIFTSPNGTM
-87 VPARRSAQG
+87 IPARRAAQG
-96 PGAVQSSSPAFR
+96 NGVVQSVSPAFN
-108 LTGKGWSWRSTSKGD
+108 LTGKGWSWRSTPKGD

-142 RRLRLRAPRMDASP
+142 KRLRLRAPRMDASP

-193 DATCRSVVASGRV
+193 DASCRSVVASGRV
-206 VRVLDRQTLRGDSAT
+206 VRVLDKQTLRGDSAT
-221 FDPKDETAELIGH
+221 FDPKDDSAELVGH
-234 VELEEPEVKGSAQR
+234 VELEEPEVKASAQR

-254 LGLTQL
+254 LGLTEL
-260 FAGDGQLVKLQLRR
+260 FAGDGKQVNLHLQRK
-274 RQQDPADL
+274 RQEPADL
-282 AGETIS
+282 AGELVT
-288 IRRDVVAGSS
+288 IRRDGATGNS
-298 QVEVQGNATYL
+298 QVEVQDNASFL
-309 SGVSN
+309 SAQSN
-314 LAARR
+314 LTARK
-319 LVASEGREGTS
+319 LVATEGRDGTS
-330 VLVADGGVKGRLEGN
+330 LLVAEGGVKGRLEGN
-345 NFEAGKAR
+345 QFEAGKAR

-359 VLDLEELPRIREAR
+359 ILDLQELPRIREAR

-406 AGELGAAPGL
+406 AGELGGAPGL
-416 AEANQVVV
+416 AEANQIVV
-424 VTEDGAMQVEML
+424 VTEDGAMQVEMM
-436 GSVRYVAGPVT
+436 GAVRYVAGKVT
-447 TESDQMV
+447 TQSDQMV

-459 LPKKKS
+459 KPKNPS

-471 AILSGRVRY
+471 AILSGNVRY
-480 AQPGLRCAAE
+480 VQPGLRCAAE

-518 SGGAGASR
+518 SGGSGASR
-526 PRLSLTSVGGRK
+526 PHLFLTSTGGK
-538 VEFVADAH
+538 NVEFIADAH
-546 EVLTTPALTK
+546 EVLTTPELTK
-556 FFLRGA
+556 FFLRGS
-562 VAMEA
+562 VAMDS

-576 LEGMASPDKA
+576 LEGMAAPDKA

-596 RGNVVVAAGGT
+596 RGNVVVVAGGT
-607 TAKGRTLE
+607 MAKGRTLE
-615 MQPEKGTA
+615 MQPEKGSA
-623 RLVGDARV
+623 RLIGDARI
-631 VDKLGNEGVPAK
+631 VDRLGNEGVPAK
-643 EVTYDAQT
+643 EVTYDT
-651 RAWRMDSAPDEAN
+651 RTHAWRMDSAPDDAN

>member
-1 MRAFLLCLCLAVEA
+1 MRAFLLCLFLAAEA
-15 FAQKKDV
+15 MAQQKDV
-22 TFQQVAGGSFSG
+22 SFRQVVGGSFAG
-34 FSEDEKAEKIWEAS
+34 FSEDEKAEKVWEAT

-53 PTAEAGV
+53 PTPEAGV
-60 WEMEAIKVESLR
+60 WEMDTIKVQSLR
-72 GGKPWAVFTSPNGTM
+72 SGKPWAVFTSPSGTM

-96 PGAVQSSSPAFR
+96 AGAVQSSSPAFH
-108 LTGKGWSWRSTSKGD
+108 LTGKGWSWRSTAKGD

-134 LDLAKPLS
+134 LDLAKPVS
-142 RRLRLRAPRMDASP
+142 RRLRLRAPRLDASP

-206 VRVLDRQTLRGDSAT
+206 VRVLDKQTLRGDSAT
-221 FDPKDETAELIGH
+221 FDPKDDTAELLGH
-234 VELEEPEVKGSAQR
+234 VELEEPEVKASAQR

-260 FAGDGQLVKLQLRR
+260 FAGDGQQVKLHLQRK
-274 RQQDPADL
+274 QQDPADL
-282 AGETIS
+282 AGELVT
-288 IRRDVVAGSS
+288 IRREAATGDS
-298 QVEVQGNATYL
+298 QVEVQDNASFL
-309 SGVSN
+309 SVQSR
-314 LAARR
+314 LTARR
-319 LVASEGREGTS
+319 LVASEAREGS
-330 VLVADGGVKGRLEGN
+330 SLLVAEGAVKGRLEGN
-345 NFEAGKAR
+345 EFEAGKAR
-353 WDRAKR
+353 WDRSKR
-359 VLDLEELPRIREAR
+359 TLELQELPRIREAR

-416 AEANQVVV
+416 AEADQVVV
-424 VTEDGAMQVEML
+424 VTEDGVMQAEML
-436 GSVRYVAGPVT
+436 GKVRYVAGPVT

-459 LPKKKS
+459 RPKKPS

-471 AILSGRVRY
+471 AILSGKVRY

-518 SGGAGASR
+518 SGGAGATR
-526 PRLSLTSVGGRK
+526 PHLFLTTSGGRR

-546 EVLTTPALTK
+546 EVLTTPELTK

-562 VAMEA
+562 VAMDA

-596 RGNVVVAAGGT
+596 RGNVVVVAGGT

-615 MQPEKGTA
+615 MQPEKGSA
-623 RLVGDARV
+623 RLIGDARI
-631 VDKLGNEGVPAK
+631 VDKLGYEGLPAK
-643 EVTYDAQT
+643 EVTYDTVT

>member
-1 MRAFLLCLCLAVEA
+1 MRVFLLCLLLAAEA
-15 FAQKKDV
+15 FAQKKEV
-22 TFQQVAGGSFSG
+22 TFQQVAGGTFSG
-34 FSEDEKAEKIWEAS
+34 FSEDEKAEKVWEAT

-60 WEMEAIKVESLR
+60 WDMELIKVQSLR
-72 GGKPWAVFTSPNGTM
+72 AGKPWAVFTSPNGTM
-87 VPARRSAQG
+87 VPARRAAQG
-96 PGAVQSSSPAFR
+96 AGIVQSFSPAFKM
-108 LTGKGWSWRSTSKGD
+108 TGKGWSWRSTPKGD
-123 SFAILADVVAE
+123 TFAILADVVAE

-142 RRLRLRAPRMDASP
+142 RRLRLKAPRMDASP

-193 DATCRSVVASGRV
+193 DASCRSVVASGRV
-206 VRVLDRQTLRGDSAT
+206 VRVLDKQTLRGDSAT
-221 FDPKDETAELIGH
+221 FDPKDESAELIGH
-234 VELEEPEVKGSAQR
+234 VELEEPELKGSAQR
-248 LRHQPK
+248 LRHEPK
-254 LGLTQL
+254 LGLIRL
-260 FAGDGQLVKLQLRR
+260 FSGDGRQVSLHLRRKLQE
-274 RQQDPADL
+274 PADL
-282 AGETIS
+282 AGETIA
-288 IRRDVVAGSS
+288 IRRDAVTGGS
-298 QVEVQGNATYL
+298 QVEVQDNASYVA
-309 SGVSN
+309 GPSN
-314 LAARR
+314 LTARR
-319 LVASEGREGTS
+319 LVASEGREGAS
-330 VLVADGGVKGRLEGN
+330 LLVAEGSVKGRLEGN
-345 NFEAGKAR
+345 QFEAGKAR
-353 WDRAKR
+353 WDRAKH
-359 VLDLEELPRIREAR
+359 VLDLGDLPRIRESR

-398 IRAAIRLP
+398 VRAAIRLP
-406 AGELGAAPGL
+406 AGEAGAAPGL
-416 AEANQVVV
+416 AEADQVVV

-436 GSVRYVAGPVT
+436 GAVRYVAGPVA

-459 LPKKKS
+459 VPKKKS

-518 SGGAGASR
+518 SGGAGPTR
-526 PRLSLTSVGGRK
+526 PRLFLNAAGGK
-538 VEFVADAH
+538 NAEFIADAH

-556 FFLRGA
+556 FFLRGS
-562 VAMEA
+562 VAMTSE
-567 DGTDATCDL
+567 GTDATCDL

-586 GHLVARQVVG
+586 GHLVSNQVVG
-596 RGNVVVAAGGT
+596 RGNVVVVAAGT

-623 RLVGDARV
+623 RLLGDARI
-631 VDKLGNEGVPAK
+631 VDRLGNEGVPAK
-643 EVTYDAQT
+643 EVTYDMRT
-651 RAWRMDSAPDEAN
+651 RAWRMDSAPDDAN

-688 NGR
+688 KGR